1 VVWIGGTLVEVA
13 PDSITV
19 REAFGSVVRLQR
31 LGQGATTFFEVSG
44 TDWAEVPDG
53 ASIEA
58 GRAACVE
65 TLLNGP
71 TLLALR
77 VFLGA
82 SCGPA

>member
-1 VVWIGGTLVEVA
+1 M
-13 PDSITV
+13 
-19 REAFGSVVRLQR
+19 REAFGSVVKLQR

-44 TDWAEVPDG
+44 GRWAEVPDG
-53 ASIEA
+53 ATIEA
-58 GRAACVE
+58 GQLACVE